1 MQTLFEAANQISQE
15 IERTRAHLANL
26 ENALAALKPLM
37 GIDLASPALGYA
49 VAQPV
54 QDVSF
59 VHARVINAETVNP
72 KRAEKPDKVKVK
84 AKASENLPR
93 ASKIANPK
101 RLPATDTAFWLA
113 CFGRKN
119 LGLVDLVDTA
129 LNKLELDASAREVI
143 KTRASA
149 WLYGAIRKGGIK
161 AVATRDGKKLYQRV
175 RG

>member
-26 ENALAALKPLM
+26 ENALAGLKPLM
-37 GIDLASPALGYA
+37 GIDVASPALGYA

-59 VHARVINAETVNP
+59 VHARVINAETVHP
-72 KRAEKPDKVKVK
+72 KRAQKSDKVKVK
-84 AKASENLPR
+84 ANEKLPR

-101 RLPATDTAFWLA
+101 RLPATDTAFWQA

-119 LGLVDLVDTA
+119 LGLADLVDTA
-129 LNKLELDASAREVI
+129 LNKLELDASARDVI

-161 AVATRDGKKLYQRV
+161 AVTTRDGKKLYQRV

>member
-1 MQTLFEAANQISQE
+1 MQTLFEAANHISQE

-26 ENALAALKPLM
+26 ENALAGLKPLM
-37 GIDLASPALGYA
+37 GVDMASTALGYA
-49 VAQPV
+49 SPQAV

-59 VHARVINAETVNP
+59 VQARVINAETVNP
-72 KRAEKPDKVKVK
+72 KRTEKSVKVK
-84 AKASENLPR
+84 ASSNDKLPR

-119 LGLVDLVDTA
+119 LGLADLVDTA
-129 LNKLELDASAREVI
+129 LNKLELDESARDVI

-149 WLYGAIRKGGIK
+149 WLYGAVRKGGIK
-161 AVATRDGKKLYQRV
+161 TVSTRDGKKLYQRQ
-175 RG
+175 RE

>member
-15 IERTRAHLANL
+15 IERTRAHLSNL
-26 ENALAALKPLM
+26 ENALAGLKPLM
-37 GIDLASPALGYA
+37 GIDVASPALGYA

-72 KRAEKPDKVKVK
+72 KRAEKSVKVK
-84 AKASENLPR
+84 SKASEKLPR

-119 LGLVDLVDTA
+119 LGLADLVDTA
-129 LNKLELDASAREVI
+129 LNKLELDASARDVI

-149 WLYGAIRKGGIK
+149 WLYGAVRKGVIK
-161 AVATRDGKKLYQRV
+161 AVTTRDGKKLYQRV

>member
-1 MQTLFEAANQISQE
+1 
-15 IERTRAHLANL
+15 
-26 ENALAALKPLM
+26 M
-37 GIDLASPALGYA
+37 GIDVASPTLGYS

-72 KRAEKPDKVKVK
+72 KRAEKSDKTRVKVK
-84 AKASENLPR
+84 AKSTDKLPR

-101 RLPATDTAFWLA
+101 RLPATDTAFWQA

-119 LGLVDLVDTA
+119 LGLADLVDTA
-129 LNKLELDASAREVI
+129 LNQLALDASARDVI

-149 WLYGAIRKGGIK
+149 WLYGAVRKGVIK
-161 AVATRDGKKLYQRV
+161 AVTTRDGKKLYQRV